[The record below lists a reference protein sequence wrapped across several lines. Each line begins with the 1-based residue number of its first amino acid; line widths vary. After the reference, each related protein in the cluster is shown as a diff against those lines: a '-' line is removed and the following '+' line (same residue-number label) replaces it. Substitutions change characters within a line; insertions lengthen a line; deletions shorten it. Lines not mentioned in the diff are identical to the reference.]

1 MEWGSF
7 GDVSFQ
13 VGTTPKTIK
22 RTNRYRYAKHD
33 VVNTY
38 PHFSFMGEDTE
49 KIELSIELSYLFT
62 DVANTIDKL
71 KEMAE
76 KGEPY
81 RLIIG
86 KLNVGKWVIEGI
98 EVNYQETDTEG
109 NLLKAVLTLRL
120 IKVKLHM

>member
-13 VGTTPKTIK
+13 VGMTPKAI
-22 RTNRYRYAKHD
+22 RRSNRYRYAKHD

-38 PHFSFMGEDTE
+38 PHFSFMGEDVE
-49 KIELSIELSYLFT
+49 KIEMSIELSYLFA
-62 DVANTIDKL
+62 DVAKTIDKL

-76 KGEPY
+76 EGKPY

-86 KLNVGKWVIEGI
+86 KLNTGKWVIEEI
-98 EVNYQETDTEG
+98 ERTYQETDTEG
-109 NLLKAVLTLRL
+109 NLIKATLNLKLAKIR
-120 IKVKLHM
+120 

>member
-22 RTNRYRYAKHD
+22 RSNHYRYAKHD

-38 PHFSFMGEDTE
+38 PHLSFMGEDVE
-49 KIELSIELSYLFT
+49 EIELSIDLSYLFI
-62 DVANTIDKL
+62 DVAKTIDKL

-86 KLNVGKWVIEGI
+86 KLNTGKWVIEEI
-98 EVNYQETDTEG
+98 ERTYQETNAEG
-109 NLLKAVLTLRL
+109 NLVKASLTLRL
-120 IKVKLHM
+120 IKVR

>member
-13 VGTTPKTIK
+13 VGVTPKAIR

-38 PHFSFMGEDTE
+38 PHLSFMGEDVE
-49 KIELSIELSYLFT
+49 KVELSIDLSHLFT
-62 DVANTIDKL
+62 DVVKTIDRFKD
-71 KEMAE
+71 MAE
-76 KGEPY
+76 EGKPY

-86 KLNVGKWVIEGI
+86 KLNTGKWVIEEI
-98 EVNYQETDTEG
+98 ERTYQETDVEG
-109 NLLKAVLTLRL
+109 NLLKATLTLKL
-120 IKVKLHM
+120 IKVR